1 MQSKPIRYVL
11 DTSALFALRGD
22 ERGADEVE
30 RILKEAEKGECE
42 VYVSFITLME
52 LCYRLWQ
59 DKGEQSAKEIL
70 AETRALPIQEVG
82 EEKDL
87 LIKASRIK
95 ANFSL
100 SVADSWIIATA
111 WQKKARLIHK
121 DPEFEQVKEIVELL
135 PLPYKQMGSGVRI

>member
-1 MQSKPIRYVL
+1 MKNKPVRFVL
-11 DTSALFALRGD
+11 DTSALLALRGD
-22 ERGADEVE
+22 EAGADEVE
-30 RILKEAEKGECE
+30 KILRRAEKGECE
-42 VYVSFITLME
+42 VYLSFMTLME

-70 AETRALPIQEVG
+70 AETRALPIQEIE

-87 LIKASRIK
+87 LIKASRVK
-95 ANFSL
+95 ATFRL

-111 WQKKARLIHK
+111 WQKKAKLVHK

-135 PLPYKQMGSGVRI
+135 PLPYKNAG